1 MEILLKQI
9 FTSLHIIGAVIG
21 AGAAFMSD
29 ATFLKSIRNENIDKI
44 EFSFLNLFSKF
55 VWGGIGLIVLSGV
68 GLFTLQPDVYVSS
81 SKFLAKMTIVL
92 IIVLNGVLFH
102 ALHIP
107 YIKKSWKQKLFASL
121 PTGEGAVIALS
132 GAVSMVSWMSALVL
146 GTWRSVPY
154 GYLEI
159 MAVYVFI
166 VSCGMVGALITLKK
180 MLKREDIRIAL
191 QIIGVCVG
199 GAVLLGAFAVS
210 YSGGGTDTSSTDESQ
225 ELSVYSMEDVAQH
238 SVQSDCWVVVDGLVF
253 DLTPFVRLHASSFAC
268 GTDVSTN
275 YHANHGSEIRPQMMQ
290 FHIGSIAGERE
301 GADATTEPHAQEN
314 IYITPTTELYEEI
327 GSWDVRDLMV
337 VVERDRQSLL
347 LIDSKRHV
355 PVGRIEQVG
364 YQPHTNV
371 FSPDGT
377 YNYLISRD
385 GWVTKT
391 NLQTLETEAYVRV
404 GKNSRGTAL
413 TDDGTYLVIGNYE
426 PGSIVVLRADT
437 LEIVTEIPLET
448 VRDGAVITSR
458 AGALVESGTQVIV
471 ALKDLNSVW
480 VLETANDDIRIVQ
493 QFEHVGG
500 VDSVLHDGYLTPDGA
515 YFIVAAQDANVVWV
529 LDTET
534 MTEVARVP
542 TGKQPHTGPGATWEH
557 VTFVPSLGEGMI
569 TAIDTNTWQ
578 PLKYIP
584 TGGPGLFVRHSPLPE
599 YPYIWADVAFG
610 EQEDEIAIIDARS
623 LEVVETLVPMEGK
636 RSIHPEFTHDGK
648 YVYVLVWLGD
658 KIFVYDADTFA
669 VVTTID
675 ATTPSLISNVGARL
689 EEPGI

>member
-29 ATFLKSIRNENIDKI
+29 ATFLKSIKNENVDKI

-68 GLFTLQPDVYVSS
+68 GLFTLQSDVYVSS

-107 YIKKSWKQKLFASL
+107 YIKKSWKQKLFSSL

-146 GTWRSVPY
+146 GTWRNVPY

-159 MAVYVFI
+159 MAAYVFI

-191 QIIGVCVG
+191 QIIGVCVA

-210 YSGGGTDTSSTDESQ
+210 YSGGGTDTSPTDEVQ
-225 ELSVYSMEDVAQH
+225 ELSVYSMEEVAQH

-290 FHIGSIAGERE
+290 FHIGSIVGERE
-301 GADATTEPHAQEN
+301 VADATTEPHAQEN

-426 PGSIVVLRADT
+426 PRSIVVLRADT

-500 VDSVLHDGYLTPDGA
+500 ADSVLHDGYLTPDGA

-658 KIFVYDADTFA
+658 KIFVYDADTFD